1 MKKYLTPKELSEYLG
16 IKVTTLSN
24 WRSTGEGP
32 LYKKLGQNKQSPI
45 RYRIEDVEAWVEAR
59 NSEAF
64 RLPPRTPPTTS
75 TGQG

>member
-32 LYKKLGQNKQSPI
+32 IFMKLGREQQSPV
-45 RYRIEDVEAWVEAR
+45 RYRLADVLAWEEKFTTPS
-59 NSEAF
+59 SERCHVCAG
-64 RLPPRTPPTTS
+64 
-75 TGQG
+75 TGRAI